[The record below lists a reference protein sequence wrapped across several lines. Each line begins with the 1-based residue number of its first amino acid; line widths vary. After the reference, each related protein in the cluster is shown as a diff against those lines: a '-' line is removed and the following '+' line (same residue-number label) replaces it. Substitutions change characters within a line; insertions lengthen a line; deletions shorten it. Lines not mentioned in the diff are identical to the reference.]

1 MGKYIGKT
9 TAENC
14 LIISDRILHTF
25 GPSYSILNMRQRTE
39 SICPPKDRKKNGI
52 GPVLETTQMPINNR
66 IAKLW
71 YIHTV
76 EYYLAERM
84 NNRDKSTNRTAV
96 KEATSKSK

>member
-1 MGKYIGKT
+1 
-9 TAENC
+9 
-14 LIISDRILHTF
+14 
-25 GPSYSILNMRQRTE
+25 
-39 SICPPKDRKKNGI
+39 
-52 GPVLETTQMPINNR
+52 MPINNR